1 MLAGGDE
8 INGFLLD
15 TVVDRLV
22 DRAFEGEQ

>member
-1 MLAGGDE
+1 MLAGCDE

-15 TVVDRLV
+15 TVVDRQV